1 MSLRR
6 TPIQNLGPRV
16 IRIKSERLPTGSE
29 NHPGLKVDFEVIY
42 FRMVLT

>member
-16 IRIKSERLPTGSE
+16 IRIKSKRLPTGSE
-29 NHPGLKVDFEVIY
+29 KHAGLKDDFEVIY
-42 FRMVLT
+42 FRRVLT